1 MDRPLVTHVRFI
13 LKKGLNN
20 GAEIEWDKKS
30 AGGCSNNSDT
40 YKNNPLYQLTVSNT
54 KIDNCLKVLDRY

>member
-1 MDRPLVTHVRFI
+1 MDRPLVTHVKFI

-30 AGGCSNNSDT
+30 ADVKEIST
-40 YKNNPLYQLTVSNT
+40 KEYKILLVNQLLRDLEKGNFFHF
-54 KIDNCLKVLDRY
+54 